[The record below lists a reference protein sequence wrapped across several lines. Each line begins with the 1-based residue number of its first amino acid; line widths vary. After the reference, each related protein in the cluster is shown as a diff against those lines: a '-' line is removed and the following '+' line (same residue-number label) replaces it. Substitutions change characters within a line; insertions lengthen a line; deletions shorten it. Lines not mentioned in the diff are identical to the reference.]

1 MSTVLGLPHDR
12 TIRLSECAEFAA
24 TTRDP
29 LSKHT
34 LEKTAEHWKAL
45 ADGIEKY
52 EPRDWEQAAGAPA
65 RPR

>member
-12 TIRLSECAEFAA
+12 TNRLSKTYRAKASECAEFAA
-24 TTRDP
+24 KTRDS

-52 EPRDWEQAAGAPA
+52 EPRD
-65 RPR
+65 

>member
-1 MSTVLGLPHDR
+1 MSTVLGSPHDR
-12 TIRLSECAEFAA
+12 TTRLSETYRARASECAEFAA

-34 LEKTAEHWKAL
+34 LEKTAEQWKEL

-52 EPRDWEQAAGAPA
+52 EQRD
-65 RPR
+65 